1 MSQQQRTSSAV
12 IVPASAGSG
21 KTFRIAQEYIYD
33 VLRNRFR
40 EDGTP
45 YFDDKFYKRILAVTF
60 TNKATEEMKSRIL
73 KEIHILASGEKSDH
87 LDKLMEKTSLSEE
100 ELRRRALIVRSNI
113 LHDYS
118 HFTVLTNDTFFQRIL
133 RAFVRELNIDMNFTT
148 EIDTTPMLAKSVDTL
163 IANIA
168 KDPSLHDWISDIAE
182 DLMNQGDR
190 WNFRKVITSLTDELF
205 NESARDII
213 AQCKSKKELNEI
225 IKSLKT
231 KLDKANTKLQE
242 TNKKLQDEA
251 EKVILSYD
259 LGDSV
264 KANQLK
270 PFKSDPPFSFASGTI
285 IGYITLDLNQ
295 WFKNNKA
302 TERKM
307 EGAAKLQD
315 ILRRAYESYT
325 PVNNLE
331 NTLKV
336 VQRNYRS
343 FALLKDLQDLI
354 SLESKKEN
362 TMFLS
367 DTKHILA
374 DFIKDT
380 DAPFIYERVGNY
392 FDKFMIDEFQDTSL
406 KEWNNFLPLLLNAI
420 SKSEENSVLIV
431 GDVKQSIYRWRG
443 GNWEILGKQVAKE
456 LPDCTS
462 DPLKSNWRSL
472 PKIVEFNEWLFNAVI
487 EQENGALN
495 KRIDDALASGRIS
508 MACHTEL
515 HDTLAKA
522 YLGHRQDP
530 CRNSTN
536 CGYVSVLLSNDIE
549 KEEKDKKDEKSKKE
563 KEEKKEKSGPCL
575 VNDEGTPLYLERIRQ
590 VLEKGYKPCDI
601 TILVRKN
608 DEGQKV
614 AMELLAYSATLPEEL
629 RFEVTSEE
637 SLSISSSPA
646 VKLIIALM
654 RLAINRKDNESLII
668 YRHYYQGLGKG
679 TRLSNEENQFLDS
692 IRSMSPEDAFEA
704 ISIRY
709 AEELKGQ
716 TAYTLAL
723 QEHILRF
730 STGKSA
736 DLSLF
741 DKWWRDKSE
750 KLAVRIER
758 SERSIEI
765 LTIHKSKGLENK
777 VIIMPDCTWIKVP
790 RPDGLLKNI
799 MWAEPVQNSITKQI
813 GIFPV
818 SFNKDVGDSYFAEA
832 YFREVVYTCVDAI
845 NMLYVATTRAKEQL
859 HIFVEKSTEI
869 IECIDKLLNTVFKGK
884 ANPVGDKNYR
894 LYEYGTFDAPEPE
907 KAKKESSKR
916 VEHREVLERHDV
928 SPVTLKLRTTSA
940 RYFSD
945 EATELTPRSNGI
957 RMHRLFEEASTSA
970 DILNSL
976 EMMVENGELNDS
988 DAAELRVQ
996 IEETLSATEAGEW
1009 FDGSWEHIY
1018 CERSILQ
1025 RDNKTEGGVE
1035 TKRPDRVMIR
1045 GNEAVVVDYKF
1056 GREAESHKVQI
1067 RHYMEMLNNMGYTS
1081 VKGYVWYVPAGKIV
1095 RI

>member
-1 MSQQQRTSSAV
+1 MNQQQRTSSAV

-148 EIDTTPMLAKSVDTL
+148 EIDTAPMLAKSVDTL

-168 KDPSLHDWISDIAE
+168 KDSSLHDWFSDIAE
-182 DLMNQGDR
+182 DLMNQGKR
-190 WNFRKVITSLTDELF
+190 WDFRKVITSLTDELF

-213 AQCKSKKELNEI
+213 AKCKSKEELSKI
-225 IKSLKT
+225 IKSLEEKVNTVIAEFEETKKQLQLKAAEIISTYDLEGSVKSNNLKPFNPTNPFTT
-231 KLDKANTKLQE
+231 KLDTMVKYSQMDTKE
-242 TNKKLQDEA
+242 WFNK
-251 EKVILSYD
+251 
-259 LGDSV
+259 
-264 KANQLK
+264 N
-270 PFKSDPPFSFASGTI
+270 KSS
-285 IGYITLDLNQ
+285 
-295 WFKNNKA
+295 
-302 TERKM
+302 ERKA
-307 EGAAKLQD
+307 EGVDKLKA
-315 ILRRAYESYT
+315 ILREILQHIQDRESW
-325 PVNNLE
+325 E

-380 DAPFIYERVGNY
+380 DTPFIYERVGNY

-443 GNWEILGKQVAKE
+443 GNWQILGEQVAKE

-472 PKIVEFNEWLFNAVI
+472 PKIVEFNQWLFNAVI

-495 KRIDDALASGRIS
+495 KRIDEALASDRIS
-508 MACHTEL
+508 EACHKEL

-536 CGYVSVLLSNDIE
+536 CGYVSVLLSNDID
-549 KEEKDKKDEKSKKE
+549 KEEKDKKSKKE
-563 KEEKKEKSGPCL
+563 KEKKCGPCL

-637 SLSISSSPA
+637 SLSITSSPA

-668 YRHYYQGLGKG
+668 YRHYHQGLGKG
-679 TRLSNEENQFLDS
+679 TTLSSEENQFLDS
-692 IRSMSPEDAFEA
+692 IRSMSPDDAFEA

-716 TAYTLAL
+716 TAYSLAL

-777 VIIMPDCTWIKVP
+777 VIIMPDCTWIKFP
-790 RPDGLLKNI
+790 RSDGFLKNV
-799 MWAEPVQNSITKQI
+799 MWAEPVLNSVTKDI

-818 SFNKDVGDSYFAEA
+818 SFNKDVSYSYFAEA

-859 HIFVEKSTEI
+859 HIFVEKSSEI
-869 IECIDKLLNTVFKGK
+869 IDCIDSLLNTVFKGK

-907 KAKKESSKR
+907 KVKKESSKR
-916 VEHREVLERHDV
+916 VEHREVLKRHDV

-976 EMMVENGELNDS
+976 DLMVENGELNDS
-988 DAAELRVQ
+988 DAAELRAQ
-996 IEETLSATEAGEW
+996 IEETLSTTEAGEW
-1009 FDGSWEHIY
+1009 FDGSWEQIY

-1025 RDNKTEGGVE
+1025 RDNNAEGGVE

-1081 VKGYVWYVPAGKIV
+1081 VKGYVWYVSAGKIV